1 MREEVREDNSKF
13 RIQNSKFRIIR
24 ASEIG
29 EYSYCA
35 RAWWYRHVVKLS
47 PPDGKGA
54 GRLVEGTRLHARHG
68 REVASSA
75 MLRVAALTLLAVGL
89 LAIALSLLLMRA

>member
-1 MREEVREDNSKF
+1 MSDDSSKF
-13 RIQNSKFRIIR
+13 KVQGSKLRTIR

-29 EYSYCA
+29 EYGYCS

-47 PPDGKGA
+47 PPRGNGTR
-54 GRLVEGTRLHARHG
+54 RLAEGTRLHARHG

-75 MLRVAALTLLAVGL
+75 MLRVAALALLAVGL
-89 LAIALSLLLMRA
+89 LAIMISLLLMG